1 MAVWFRATPHPRI
14 VIMLVACSLLAFLIV
29 ADARAQDAATPPQT
43 AAAAT
48 GQAPDR
54 PPTGPGARGNAATPP
69 AAAEQHRLPGDS
81 TTKHT
86 LTLPGRSLAFTATAG
101 SIRLFDDKGEPQA
114 DIAYISY
121 QLDGA
126 EPRSRP
132 VTFVFNGGPGASSA
146 WLQLGN
152 AGPWRL
158 PLNGDAAIP
167 SALPELQPNAET
179 WLDFT
184 DLVFIDPVGT
194 GYSRFVATGEDVRK
208 RFYSV
213 EGDIAS
219 IAVTIRRWLEKS
231 DRLLSPKFVLGE
243 SYGGIRGPRVVRELQ
258 TRQGI
263 GVKGLILI
271 SPLFD
276 FREYSGSSLLQ
287 YVASLPTM
295 AAVAREAKAAVA
307 RADLADVENYARGDF
322 LSDLIK
328 GEADAEATTRLA
340 DRVAALTGIDRAVSR
355 RLAGRFDISEF
366 RREFARHDGKV
377 TGRYDA
383 SVLGQDPNPD
393 SSFHHFDDP
402 SGEAL
407 LAPLQGQAQLAAGR
421 ALRTLER
428 RGQQGLGFRTR
439 PGAGAIDLAAP
450 TNSRPRPQAE
460 GAGGARAVRSR
471 HALFRLEDPA
481 RSIAALC
488 DARSRQARGL
498 SGRPH
503 VLHPRRF
510 APGAARRS
518 GEHDEVKRDILGKL
532 SLHPARR
539 GDDEAKL
546 AVPSYAGGTWIHRAK
561 AMRGVEDMKR
571 TLGLAVIA
579 ALIGGTALGNAQ
591 SLPSYME
598 PIAGLATATPADI
611 ATREWPT
618 LITPGPGAA
627 SIADLK

>member
-114 DIAYISY
+114 DIAYTSY

-167 SALPELQPNAET
+167 SAPPELQPNAET

-295 AAVAREAKAAVA
+295 AAVAREAKAAVT

-407 LAPLQGQAQLAAGR
+407 LAPLSSAAVDLTRGKLNWR
-421 ALRTLER
+421 PDGPYELLSGAVNKAWDFG
-428 RGQQGLGFRTR
+428 RGQEPAQSTSQLRQILALDPRLKVLVAHGLF
-439 PGAGAIDLAAP
+439 DLATPYFGSKIQLDQLPPYATP
-450 TNSRPRPQAE
+450 DRVKLVVYP
-460 GAGGARAVRSR
+460 GGHMFYTR
-471 HALFRLEDPA
+471 
-481 RSIAALC
+481 
-488 DARSRQARGL
+488 DASRQALR
-498 SGRPH
+498 
-503 VLHPRRF
+503 
-510 APGAARRS
+510 A
-518 GEHDEVKRDILGKL
+518 
-532 SLHPARR
+532 
-539 GDDEAKL
+539 EAEN
-546 AVPSYAGGTWIHRAK
+546 
-561 AMRGVEDMKR
+561 MMK
-571 TLGLAVIA
+571 
-579 ALIGGTALGNAQ
+579 
-591 SLPSYME
+591 
-598 PIAGLATATPADI
+598 
-611 ATREWPT
+611 
-618 LITPGPGAA
+618 
-627 SIADLK
+627 